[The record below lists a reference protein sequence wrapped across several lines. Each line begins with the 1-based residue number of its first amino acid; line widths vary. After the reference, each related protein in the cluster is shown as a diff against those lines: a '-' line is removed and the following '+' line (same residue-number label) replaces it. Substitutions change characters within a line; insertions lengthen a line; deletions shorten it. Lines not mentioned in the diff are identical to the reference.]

1 MPHGLDTVGAG
12 TQNAA
17 AMAGGATVAP
27 HTHGALRSDDTFE
40 YNGTSWSSAP
50 DMLTYMSQH
59 TIAGGTGTL
68 ISVGTWGMV

>member
-27 HTHGALRSDDTFE
+27 HTHGGYNASNDTFE
-40 YNGTSWSSAP
+40 YNGTSWSAAA
-50 DMLTYMSQH
+50 DMLNYMSQQFDH
-59 TIAGGTGTL
+59 L
-68 ISVGTWGMV
+68 DFL